1 MMVEARRDMARARV
15 FPQRRSALHADL
27 LLLVVVLAEDVF
39 GLIDA
44 SAINIAGVVNIDL
57 VWQAL
62 LLVLSVHL
70 YVQSLKMPGMGT
82 SALQGTLFGCL
93 IAMCFVAAYRCNVLT
108 GQPFMRGFIPQRGFM
123 VCIVAAIL
131 LRRPFRTGLVDV
143 HRLIQG
149 LIVLGSI
156 ASVLYL
162 LQMAVGHTVTFIHAQ
177 LGYKYGGLRL
187 YIDGAASTVA
197 GILSLWVCLKRG
209 NWRYIVPSLLALAV
223 MLFVSKGR
231 LELVVY
237 LATML
242 VLTISAKGSARV
254 KVLIICLFGL
264 AFIFFGQSRYAAEVI
279 DSFLNSSAG
288 GNDATGVIREAGR
301 EWYQYVMSSQPY
313 GVLLG
318 CGYPSTLYEP
328 AIEMAGFQYGYFLV
342 DNGIYGYRY
351 VYGDLGVALV
361 LLSLAT
367 TLWYS
372 LRGRQDVF
380 GSMLFAFYFFL
391 FVPFINL
398 AWWWGTADWEV
409 LVAVFVALGW
419 KKSIHLSKS
428 GGEHA
433 QKN

>member
-1 MMVEARRDMARARV
+1 MIEFTDGQKKTVAAGLTVLSLSLV
-15 FPQRRSALHADL
+15 FAFVAFVAWVVFKVLSFASAAIIP
-27 LLLVVVLAEDVF
+27 VVL
-39 GLIDA
+39 
-44 SAINIAGVVNIDL
+44 
-57 VWQAL
+57 
-62 LLVLSVHL
+62 
-70 YVQSLKMPGMGT
+70 
-82 SALQGTLFGCL
+82 
-93 IAMCFVAAYRCNVLT
+93 
-108 GQPFMRGFIPQRGFM
+108 GFF
-123 VCIVAAIL
+123 
-131 LRRPFRTGLVDV
+131 
-143 HRLIQG
+143 
-149 LIVLGSI
+149 
-156 ASVLYL
+156 
-162 LQMAVGHTVTFIHAQ
+162 
-177 LGYKYGGLRL
+177 
-187 YIDGAASTVA
+187 
-197 GILSLWVCLKRG
+197 LSLFFKPYYAWWQKYVR
-209 NWRYIVPSLLALAV
+209 NQTLALAV

-242 VLTISAKGSARV
+242 VLTISAKGSARA
-254 KVLIICLFGL
+254 KVLIICLFSL

-380 GSMLFAFYFFL
+380 GSVLFAFYFFL

-419 KKSIHLSKS
+419 NKSIHLSKS